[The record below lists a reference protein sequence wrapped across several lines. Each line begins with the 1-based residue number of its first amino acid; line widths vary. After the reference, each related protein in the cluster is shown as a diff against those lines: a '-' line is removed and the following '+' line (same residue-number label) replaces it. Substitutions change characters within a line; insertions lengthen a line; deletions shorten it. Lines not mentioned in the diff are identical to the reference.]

1 MAAQIC
7 SLLSCA
13 QGLAVDIE
21 TGNISLDWPR
31 KKVSDFF
38 GDKYSWDLL
47 AARSVWA
54 FGPDKQGPNVL
65 LDDTLPAEVD
75 KNLLNAVKD
84 SITQVRDHGQNK
96 QEPGIMLNDICLL
109 KWIIALAML
118 SKTASQ
124 REETSCRLYENQSHS
139 LAEDIWPF

>member
-1 MAAQIC
+1 MNV
-7 SLLSCA
+7 LLL

-84 SITQVRDHGQNK
+84 SIIQVTFPNCYWSASFVISV
-96 QEPGIMLNDICLL
+96 EPCAARWFFLPVKVAKNFTVTDLTCCFCHHTN
-109 KWIIALAML
+109 L
-118 SKTASQ
+118 SMMS
-124 REETSCRLYENQSHS
+124 RFWGSHCVC
-139 LAEDIWPF
+139 

>member
-1 MAAQIC
+1 M
-7 SLLSCA
+7 
-13 QGLAVDIE
+13 
-21 TGNISLDWPR
+21 DWPR

-84 SITQVRDHGQNK
+84 SITQVTDVTCHWSTRLCNLTISHVLLVITLLARVDKNLLNAGKDSLK
-96 QEPGIMLNDICLL
+96 QVTCCFCLDTGSLMLQCV
-109 KWIIALAML
+109 AG
-118 SKTASQ
+118 
-124 REETSCRLYENQSHS
+124 
-139 LAEDIWPF
+139 

>member
-1 MAAQIC
+1 M
-7 SLLSCA
+7 
-13 QGLAVDIE
+13 DIE

-84 SITQVRDHGQNK
+84 SITQVRDHDQTK
-96 QEPGIMLNDICLL
+96 RELSVTLSDTWLL
-109 KWIIALAML
+109 KWITTLAML
-118 SKTASQ
+118 LKTALGKIVSPTLYVVPLTNVDSTQ
-124 REETSCRLYENQSHS
+124 SCRNSMEY
-139 LAEDIWPF
+139 WRT